1 MLTQGCSTIKH
12 HKFYCVDHTEL
23 KRLFILYMEGKLT
36 SEEYEKLSE
45 AAQTHTINDWQE
57 ALAPLIKNT
66 EASEPFDKQEWEDI
80 IQHILKKPL
89 VKPAQTISINRM
101 LRRIAVA
108 ASILLVTGTGGYFLF
123 FKMGG
128 KQTEIEKINEAGDVR
143 APEINRAMI
152 TLADGRK
159 VYMDNADSGTLAIQ
173 GNIKLVKLPSR
184 QIAYQTETGEVVTEV
199 KYNTLENPRGSK
211 VVDMILSDGSHL
223 WLNAGSS
230 ITYPVAFIGNERRVT
245 ITGEAYFEVAN
256 DKAKPFFVSKGDMQ
270 VRVLG
275 THFNANAYDDEAAI
289 KVTLLEGSVK
299 VIKGP
304 SSSILVPGQQ
314 ARITSDIR
322 TINDV
327 DLDEVMSWKNG
338 KFSFGEAADI
348 ETIMKQIARWYDV
361 DVEYKGTITEHIG
374 GTISRNV
381 NVSKV
386 LEMLEMTGIVKF
398 QVNGKKIIVMPQK
411 K

>member
-1 MLTQGCSTIKH
+1 M
-12 HKFYCVDHTEL
+12 DHNEL

-57 ALAPLIKNT
+57 ALAPLIENT
-66 EASEPFDKQEWEDI
+66 EASESFDKQEWEGT
-80 IQHILKKPL
+80 IQHILKQPSLKS
-89 VKPAQTISINRM
+89 ARTISINRM
-101 LRRIAVA
+101 LRRISVA
-108 ASILLVTGTGGYFLF
+108 ASILLAIGTGAYFLF
-123 FKMGG
+123 FK
-128 KQTEIEKINEAGDVR
+128 QTAKHNRIAKTEDVKDIQ
-143 APEINRAMI
+143 APSTTRAMI
-152 TLADGRK
+152 TLADGKK
-159 VYMDNADSGTLAIQ
+159 VYLDSLNSGTLALE
-173 GNIKLVKLPSR
+173 GNIKLLKLPSG

-211 VVDMILSDGSHL
+211 VIDMIFSDGSHV

-230 ITYPVAFIGNERRVT
+230 ITYPIAFISNERKVT

-256 DKAKPFFVSKGDMQ
+256 DKTKPFFVSKGDMQ

-275 THFNANAYDDEAAI
+275 THFNVNAYDDEAAI

-299 VIKGP
+299 VIKG
-304 SSSILVPGQQ
+304 SSSSMLVPGQQ
-314 ARITSDIR
+314 ARITSDVK
-322 TINDV
+322 TISDV
-327 DLDEVMSWKNG
+327 DLEEVMAWKNG
-338 KFSFGEAADI
+338 KFYFGEAADI
-348 ETIMKQIARWYDV
+348 ETIMRQIARWYDV
-361 DVEYKGTITEHIG
+361 NVEYKGTISEHIG

-398 QVNGKKIIVMPQK
+398 QVNGKKVIVMPQK